1 MSIWKIINKKYM
13 ESYNLLYLEYLER
26 VEYIEYRVL
35 IKDINYKSKEVKLSI
50 YKIKERI
57 KWHRWL

>member
-13 ESYNLLYLEYLER
+13 ESYSLLYLEYLER

-35 IKDINYKSKEVKLSI
+35 IKDVNYKSKEVKLSI

>member
-1 MSIWKIINKKYM
+1 M

-35 IKDINYKSKEVKLSI
+35 IKDVNYKSKEVKLSI